1 MKPFTSLTSY
11 LASAL
16 SGDASLLDSGFTVI
30 LITFLWVL
38 FGFSACYLLW
48 PHLGVYGKSNSVNF
62 VIFGTGAWLIYG
74 ASLLSHA
81 ISASF
86 AHIMIKIGARICT
99 FILLLLGIAL
109 IIIVTSGQ
117 LSWTVTLYDSL
128 R

>member
-11 LASAL
+11 LSSVL
-16 SGDASLLDSGFTVI
+16 SGDASIVDSGFTVI
-30 LITFLWVL
+30 LITFLIVL

-48 PHLGVYGKSNSVNF
+48 PHLGVYGKSNSVNS
-62 VIFGTGAWLIYG
+62 VIFSTGAWLIYG

-86 AHIMIKIGARICT
+86 SHIVIKIGARIVT
-99 FILLLLGIAL
+99 FVILLLGIAL